1 MANEGEEEED
11 EEEEEGAEGGRQ
23 ERILCV
29 GCVKRAASPRARARG
44 RATHCATWLKGPL
57 DAWLIASRRRWLFSA
72 GPCF

>member
-1 MANEGEEEED
+1 MANEG

-44 RATHCATWLKGPL
+44 RATHCATWLKAFFHCL
-57 DAWLIASRRRWLFSA
+57 WLLT
-72 GPCF
+72 